1 MKSILTSSIFLFC
14 FFHVTKAC
22 NETITWS
29 RENELNFI
37 PNVPSAKEC
46 FEICFSTNNCTAYTW
61 YGSLNKLQDVCILFE
76 AQQNQYDCENCLSG
90 LVENGISCYCS
101 QEGEC
106 LFDENNYLGDMF
118 ANSELDCFL
127 ECLNLPGNFHAT
139 FFECPSKI
147 KQKSSIPECNYYTW
161 FNDQN
166 QQIHNQCLFFSTCDT
181 IQSCGGGCFAGNVA
195 DCYSNPSSTS
205 STSRKQLVKCIL
217 PNKCIW
223 YNFFLY
229 FS

>member
-1 MKSILTSSIFLFC
+1 MFC
-14 FFHVTKAC
+14 FIQTSKAC
-22 NETITWS
+22 NETVTWS

-76 AQQNQYDCENCLSG
+76 AQENQYDCENCLSG

-127 ECLNLPGNFHAT
+127 ECLNLPGNFHTDLGSLSGNFDFGYFTVWKFSNFSAT
-139 FFECPSKI
+139 M
-147 KQKSSIPECNYYTW
+147 
-161 FNDQN
+161 
-166 QQIHNQCLFFSTCDT
+166 
-181 IQSCGGGCFAGNVA
+181 
-195 DCYSNPSSTS
+195 
-205 STSRKQLVKCIL
+205 IL
-217 PNKCIW
+217 CEID
-223 YNFFLY
+223 FG
-229 FS
+229 

>member
-1 MKSILTSSIFLFC
+1 MIIKSINRTLQTLAFSLTFTTQCPKLIRKLQFSYFKPKMKSILTLSIFLFC

-76 AQQNQYDCENCLSG
+76 AQENQYNCENCLSG

-127 ECLNLPGNFHAT
+127 ECLNLPG
-139 FFECPSKI
+139 
-147 KQKSSIPECNYYTW
+147 
-161 FNDQN
+161 D
-166 QQIHNQCLFFSTCDT
+166 FSC
-181 IQSCGGGCFAGNVA
+181 
-195 DCYSNPSSTS
+195 
-205 STSRKQLVKCIL
+205 
-217 PNKCIW
+217 
-223 YNFFLY
+223 
-229 FS
+229 